1 MPNRIIKES
10 FFLDDRIALLSD
22 FEFRV
27 WIGLMTTA
35 DNYGSGDARPA
46 IIKGRLFALSSDI
59 RRDDVMLA
67 LHGIED
73 AGLITFSEDD
83 GKPIYTLTDF
93 GKFQPEDGR
102 HTKEYREWRDSVF
115 RRDNYTCQM
124 CGKRGGTLN
133 AHHILRYR
141 NSENRRTDIENG
153 VTLCAECHRLV
164 HHKEGR

>member
-1 MPNRIIKES
+1 MPNRILKES

-73 AGLITFSEDD
+73 AGLITFSE
-83 GKPIYTLTDF
+83 
-93 GKFQPEDGR
+93 
-102 HTKEYREWRDSVF
+102 
-115 RRDNYTCQM
+115 N
-124 CGKRGGTLN
+124 GG
-133 AHHILRYR
+133 
-141 NSENRRTDIENG
+141 IENPYQLFESG
-153 VTLCAECHRLV
+153 TITVVPTMYKLDFSNSAVDRV
-164 HHKEGR
+164 ISN

>member
-1 MPNRIIKES
+1 MY
-10 FFLDDRIALLSD
+10 
-22 FEFRV
+22 V
-27 WIGLMTTA
+27 
-35 DNYGSGDARPA
+35 
-46 IIKGRLFALSSDI
+46 
-59 RRDDVMLA
+59 
-67 LHGIED
+67 
-73 AGLITFSEDD
+73 
-83 GKPIYTLTDF
+83 KPIYTLTDF

-102 HTKEYREWRDSVF
+102 RTKEYREWRDSVF

-141 NSENRRTDIENG
+141 NSENRRTDIDNG